1 MTGSAINFATEG
13 LKMPFAHD
21 GFINTGIFQFLV
33 IICTGVFL
41 LPAIAANFLLDWNL
55 LDAFEDAF
63 YSGWWWLF
71 SLLVWIGLSW
81 YSNAQSV
88 RDWWNER
95 IE

>member
-1 MTGSAINFATEG
+1 M
-13 LKMPFAHD
+13 LFAHD
-21 GFINTGIFQFLV
+21 GFINTGVFQFLV

-63 YSGWWWLF
+63 YNAWWWLF

-88 RDWWNER
+88 RNWWNER